1 MNKSVLHILLSFSSF
16 LSASSKYEGIILKK
30 NDLEAVISLGQ
41 NLIIYKDDNEKGI
54 EGTLIEVYNDTIFLE
69 NDQKVLKSNIKSL
82 EANAVTKNSKN
93 FLTGAVKG
101 CGLGALFSIGF
112 ISYLKP
118 GDGMDIWISYMVVT
132 PFISSMSGLIGGFS
146 YMSKNNELVR
156 KSNVF
161 EIGKYNWIILE
172 K

>member
-1 MNKSVLHILLSFSSF
+1 MNKSVLYILLSFYSF

-30 NDLEAVISLGQ
+30 NDLEAVIALGQ
-41 NLIIYKDDNEKGI
+41 NLIIYKNDNEKGI
-54 EGTLIEVYNDTIFLE
+54 EGTLIKVYNDTIFLE
-69 NDQKVLKSNIKSL
+69 NDQTVLKSNIKSL
-82 EANAVTKNSKN
+82 KANAVTKNSKN
-93 FLTGAVKG
+93 FLNGAVKG

-146 YMSKNNELVR
+146 SMSNNNDLVR
-156 KSNVF
+156 KTDVF
-161 EIGKYNWIILE
+161 EIGKNNWIILE
-172 K
+172 H